1 MPEINFELFGYNWA
15 YPWMAMLLLLPL
27 VFYFLKRKNIL
38 SVKSPFLSLSQVPPR
53 KEDKSLKIVLL
64 RSLPWLE
71 LLGYCLLVLSLMRP
85 QKILDTA
92 NLKTEGID
100 IVLSLDLSSSMLAK
114 DFDPNRL
121 EAAKSAAYDFV
132 KGRVGDR
139 VGLVVFS
146 GEAFAQCPLTN
157 DLQVV
162 LSMIKQLSP
171 GFLEDGTAIGMGLA
185 TAVNKLKNS
194 KAKSKVIIL
203 MTDGV
208 NNAGYIPPDLA
219 LQMAKEFGIKVY
231 CIGIG
236 SNGFAETPIARDGDQ
251 YQYAMAPVVI
261 DEALL
266 REIANQTNGKYYRA
280 TDQSLLEE
288 IYDTIDKLEK
298 TTFDQK
304 SYRNFSEKFQFF
316 LVGTIFCFLLVLILK
331 RAYLKSVI

>member
-1 MPEINFELFGYNWA
+1 MPEMNFELFGYNWA
-15 YPWMAMLLLLPL
+15 HPWMAILFLLPL
-27 VFYFLKRKNIL
+27 VFYFLKKKNIL
-38 SVKSPFLSLSQVPPR
+38 SGNAPFLSLSQVPHTASV
-53 KEDKSLKIVLL
+53 KSLKTVLL
-64 RSLPWLE
+64 HSLPLLE
-71 LLGYCLLVLSLMRP
+71 LLGYCLLVLALLRP
-85 QKILDTA
+85 QKILDSA

-121 EAAKSAAYDFV
+121 EAAKSASYDFV
-132 KGRVGDR
+132 KGRIGDR
-139 VGLVVFS
+139 IGLVVFS

-236 SNGFAETPIARDGDQ
+236 SNGYAETPIARDGDQ
-251 YQYAMAPVVI
+251 YQYAMAPVII

-266 REIANQTNGKYYRA
+266 REIADQTNGRYFRA
-280 TDQSLLEE
+280 SDQSLLEE
-288 IYDTIDKLEK
+288 IYHTIDKLEK

-304 SYRNFSEKFQFF
+304 SYRNFSEKFHFF
-316 LVGTIFCFLLVLILK
+316 LLGAIFYFLLVLILK
-331 RAYLKSVI
+331 RGYLKSVI